1 MVESLYEEMYRI
13 RVFETLLVPYILD
26 GTIKTPC
33 HLCIGQEAIAV
44 GVCKNLRKND
54 YVFGNHRSHGHYLAK
69 GGDMKALACEIF
81 GKAEGCSR
89 GYGGSMHI
97 CDPGVNFMGTASI
110 VAGSIGLAVGAAMAA
125 KLRKENRI
133 SVVFLGDG
141 ATNEGVFWESV
152 NLAVLYELPVLFV
165 LENNGYSTHMAYKD
179 IQGGNP
185 VRAINELNCDSVS
198 INGNS
203 VMAVNREMNAILDH
217 PIFPF
222 LMECKTY
229 RLCGHVGPN
238 DNVCGKM
245 TDIRPEKE
253 VAEAWENDPLRRY
266 SEFIPMGKAGNIY
279 NEISDMIEYAA
290 HEAEYPKEGSFR
302 ENVFC

>member
-26 GTIKTPC
+26 GTIQTPC

-44 GVCKNLRKND
+44 GVCRNLGKND

-97 CDPGVNFMGTASI
+97 CDPDVSFMGTASI
-110 VAGSIGLAVGAAMAA
+110 VGGTIGLAVGAAMAA
-125 KLRKENRI
+125 KLRRESRI

-152 NLAVLYELPVLFV
+152 NLATLYDLPVLFV
-165 LENNGYSTHMAYKD
+165 YENNGYSTHMPNKD
-179 IQGGNP
+179 IHGGNP
-185 VRAINELNCDSVS
+185 VRAVEGLSCNVVTV
-198 INGNS
+198 NGND
-203 VMAVNREMNAILDH
+203 VLEVNRAMNMIL
-217 PIFPF
+217 
-222 LMECKTY
+222 ECRALPCLFECTTY

-238 DNVCGKM
+238 DNVCGEMK
-245 TDIRPEKE
+245 DIRPENE
-253 VAEAWENDPLRRY
+253 VLEAWKDDPLIGY
-266 SEFIPMGKAGNIY
+266 SEYIPMAKAGEIY
-279 NEISDMIEYAA
+279 NEIADIIEYAA
-290 HEAEYPKEGSFR
+290 HEAEYPKKGSFR
-302 ENVFC
+302 ENVFR